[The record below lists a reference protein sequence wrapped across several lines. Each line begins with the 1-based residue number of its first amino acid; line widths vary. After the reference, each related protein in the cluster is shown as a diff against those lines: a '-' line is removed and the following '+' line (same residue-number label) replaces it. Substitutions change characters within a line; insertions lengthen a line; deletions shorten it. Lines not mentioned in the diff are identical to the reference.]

1 MGYINVQNF
10 CDCDYNDSKIE
21 TSFKSNQNSD
31 KIFCPFINYNYEKE
45 ENNENELKHN
55 KKKSIFDFNDDM
67 NFEYHTTKPNALKD
81 TNRSNIPNKS
91 FFNLNSNREI
101 YDINILNNINNN
113 NSNISNNNNE
123 DENINDKNIISLES
137 QNYKDNQN
145 IINLKNQNVLEKEEK
160 KNSNTN
166 NNLKSKEITSNN
178 SDNSNIKTNIK
189 TNIDKPKQTPKNG
202 LNIQVW
208 SKNHYYI
215 GYYQDDMADGLGKMI
230 TGDNKYYGEFKN
242 GQSCGFGIFYNNINE
257 IIYEGY
263 WLNDLQNEYG
273 IEKWNDDSI
282 FFGKYSQGEKNGIGC
297 YLWKD
302 GSVYEGEF
310 CDNKFEGYGI
320 YYYNNNKIYLGE
332 WKNNKKNGYGELISG
347 DKIYVGNYLNDHK
360 NGFGISYWKNKD
372 KLYIG
377 FWKNNKKNGFGK
389 FFNGNKMKFGIWGE
403 ENGNKKTEC
412 FNSDEEA
419 FNYLE
424 NNNLCDYRKLFEYD
438 KEEIINYLD
447 KYYEEDFIS
456 PCIIFESLR
465 IKKF

>member
-1 MGYINVQNF
+1 MGNLNVQNF
-10 CDCDYNDSKIE
+10 CDCDYNDSKVE
-21 TSFKSNQNSD
+21 ASFKSNQSID
-31 KIFCPFINYNYEKE
+31 KIFCPFINYNYEIG
-45 ENNENELKHN
+45 ENNENKLKAK
-55 KKKSIFDFNDDM
+55 KKKSIFNFNDCEM
-67 NFEYHTTKPNALKD
+67 NFEYHTTKPNILKD
-81 TNRSNIPNKS
+81 INKTNIPNKS

-101 YDINILNNINNN
+101 YDINIINDINNN
-113 NSNISNNNNE
+113 NSNDKNNE
-123 DENINDKNIISLES
+123 EDNINDKNIISLES

-360 NGFGISYWKNKD
+360 NGFGISYWKNED
-372 KLYIG
+372 KLYVG

-389 FFNGNKMKFGIWGE
+389 FFHESKKRFGIWDY
-403 ENGNKKTEC
+403 ENQKLKIEWFKN
-412 FNSDEEA
+412 DEEA

-424 NNNLCDYRKLFEYD
+424 NNNLRNYKNLFENN
-438 KEEIINYLD
+438 KEEIIINLN
-447 KYYEEDFIS
+447 KYYNKDFII
-456 PCIIFESLR
+456 PCSIPDILLYE
-465 IKKF
+465 